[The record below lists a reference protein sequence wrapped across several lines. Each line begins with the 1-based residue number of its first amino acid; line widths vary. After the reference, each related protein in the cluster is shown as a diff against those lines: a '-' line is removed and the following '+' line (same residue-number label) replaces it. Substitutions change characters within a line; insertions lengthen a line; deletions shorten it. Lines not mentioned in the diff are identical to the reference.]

1 MKPPVETIRLG
12 KQARDQ
18 LMKIKRNTGIENW
31 NIICRWALCVSL
43 REKTPPPVVKSAT
56 EDGVEMTWKVFSGEF
71 ANVYAAL
78 SKSPSASGGGKGKS
92 NETATLLHAHI
103 HRGLGYLA
111 SGTDIRTIEAFLTKW
126 LRHDVSV
133 ETPSDDA
140 T

>member
-12 KQARDQ
+12 KQAKDQ

-43 REKTPPPVVKSAT
+43 RETTPPPFVKSST

-71 ANVYAAL
+71 ADLYAAL
-78 SKSPSASGGGKGKS
+78 IGLPPAIGGGKGKS
-92 NETATLLHAHI
+92 NETTNLIHAHI

-111 SGTDIRTIEAFLTKW
+111 SGNDTRTIEAFLTKW